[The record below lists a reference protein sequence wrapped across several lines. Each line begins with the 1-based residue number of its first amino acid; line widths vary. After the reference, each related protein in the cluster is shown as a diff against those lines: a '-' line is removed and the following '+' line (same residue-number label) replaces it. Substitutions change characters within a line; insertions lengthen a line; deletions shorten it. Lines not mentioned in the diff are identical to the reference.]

1 MDFHRNIEAK
11 MSVGF
16 ETLSDELHGSQQKIV
31 QKMEELLSDHE
42 EISSS
47 TLNDLVSGQRD
58 ISQSLNGISHLIV
71 TAREQ
76 DGDQL
81 AERLQILFSEQQQV
95 AINMLRAALKD
106 FEASTGPMAAQLQAL
121 VGI

>member
-1 MDFHRNIEAK
+1 MEFHRNIEAK

-16 ETLSDELHGSQQKIV
+16 ETLSERLDGSRQRIIQEV
-31 QKMEELLSDHE
+31 RRLLSDHE

-58 ISQSLNGISHLIV
+58 ISQSINGISHLIAN
-71 TAREQ
+71 AREQ
-76 DGDQL
+76 EDDRL
-81 AERLQILFSEQQQV
+81 AERLQTLFSEQQQV

-106 FEASTGPMAAQLQAL
+106 FEASTGSMAAQLQAL